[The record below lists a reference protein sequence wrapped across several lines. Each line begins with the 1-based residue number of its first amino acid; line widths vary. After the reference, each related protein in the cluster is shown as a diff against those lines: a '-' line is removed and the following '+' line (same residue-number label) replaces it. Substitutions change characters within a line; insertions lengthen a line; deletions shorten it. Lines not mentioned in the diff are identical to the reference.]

1 MQFLSRLFGVGL
13 LALTVDRPRATPA
26 GIVTGIIGDIATVFS
41 CIVGLDPETAGIFL
55 VALGLISCVS
65 SPFIFPCQPPAKLPL
80 CLHVRRR
87 ALT

>member
-55 VALGLISCVS
+55 VALGLISC
-65 SPFIFPCQPPAKLPL
+65 IFSCQPRAKLPL

>member
-1 MQFLSRLFGVGL
+1 MA
-13 LALTVDRPRATPA
+13 LAVDRPRATPT

-65 SPFIFPCQPPAKLPL
+65 SPFSFPCQPPAKLP
-80 CLHVRRR
+80 CMSGGGP
-87 ALT
+87 